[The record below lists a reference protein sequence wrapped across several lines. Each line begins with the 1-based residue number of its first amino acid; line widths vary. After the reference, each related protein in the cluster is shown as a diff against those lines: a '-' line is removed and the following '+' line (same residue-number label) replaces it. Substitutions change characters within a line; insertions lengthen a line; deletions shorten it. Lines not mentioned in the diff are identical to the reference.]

1 MPTETFSIINFNTR
15 DGLQKLIL
23 YPQSTGKFV
32 IDNEDKMRNVEIIIC
47 TTKIRRSQHFLLP
60 MCLYPQ
66 QTALLLTIIVY
77 ND

>member
-47 TTKIRRSQHFLLP
+47 TTKIRRSEHFLLP
-60 MCLYPQ
+60 MYPQQ